1 MIFGLAI
8 GELRV
13 LCNVE
18 AFFISMYLTR
28 ERISDL
34 TGIGLLA
41 FRHDILHTKMY
52 SKTQIGRV

>member
-34 TGIGLLA
+34 TGIGLLSQT

-52 SKTQIGRV
+52 